1 MQHINSD
8 KNKTKTILSKN
19 IFFNYLVFFIL
30 IYISLSSF
38 IYAKV
43 NIVVSYGYIESIV
56 KEIGKDKVDVFS
68 ISSSRYQDPHYVV
81 PKPSYV
87 VKLSKADLLIINGAS
102 LEIGFIPVLIKQAN
116 NPKINPGNIG
126 YLELSNYFDLIDKP
140 KLLSRDLG
148 DIHPEGNPHFYLD
161 PYNII
166 PIANIIY
173 LKLSEIDKTNQSF
186 YEKNFEN
193 FKQNFSTKLSEWDKK
208 MENFKGVKVFQ
219 YHSLYDYF
227 LRRYGIE
234 LVANLEPKPGIPPTP
249 KYIENLLEIAK
260 NEKVFFILQDYY
272 HKDNYSKYISS
283 KTNLK
288 ILYLP
293 HDDQNIYKLFDEI
306 VNAFYNSKN

>member
-1 MQHINSD
+1 MQHINFS
-8 KNKTKTILSKN
+8 KNKTKTILY
-19 IFFNYLVFFIL
+19 YLVFFIL

>member
-1 MQHINSD
+1 MQHINFS

-260 NEKVFFILQDYY
+260 NEV
-272 HKDNYSKYISS
+272 
-283 KTNLK
+283 
-288 ILYLP
+288 
-293 HDDQNIYKLFDEI
+293 
-306 VNAFYNSKN
+306 